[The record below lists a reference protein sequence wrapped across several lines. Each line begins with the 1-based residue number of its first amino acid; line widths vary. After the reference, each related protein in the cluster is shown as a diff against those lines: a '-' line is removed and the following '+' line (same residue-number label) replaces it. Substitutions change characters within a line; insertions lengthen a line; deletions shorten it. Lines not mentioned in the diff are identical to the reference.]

1 MFKLLKIL
9 MGVIQRYESACLF
22 KYFLLVVLATS
33 SLGCFMVVLATSS
46 LGCFMVVLATSSLG
60 CFKMPMAK
68 CKVMLLQ
75 QGLCIYVFFKNSG
88 NSFLYEEETAFPLL
102 FATSLVA
109 VMDYFRKCTL
119 YS

>member
-46 LGCFMVVLATSSLG
+46 LGCF
-60 CFKMPMAK
+60 KMPMAK
-68 CKVMLLQ
+68 CKVMLL

-88 NSFLYEEETAFPLL
+88 NTFLYEEETAFRLL

-119 YS
+119 HS

>member
-22 KYFLLVVLATS
+22 KYFLL
-33 SLGCFMVVLATSS
+33 VVLATSS